1 MPDWGK
7 HHEPVVYSADS
18 GSKINSKEN
27 VMTGNSLLKLHTL
40 GQSIWLDYIQRGMLD
55 NGEIERMIEVDGLA
69 GMTSNPA
76 IFEKAIIG
84 RHDYD
89 EAIARQVRTGASA
102 RDLYDTLTREDVAHA
117 ADLLLP
123 VYNKSGGRD
132 GFVSIEVS
140 PHFAHDCDATVNEA
154 HALWAH
160 LARPNIMIKVPGTRA
175 GLPAIQS
182 LIAAGVNVN
191 VTLLFGVQRYREV
204 ADAFMRGLEQR
215 AATGAPLDHVA
226 SVASFFLSRIDTLV
240 DQRLDAL
247 PPSGADARPHGLRG
261 AAAIASARLAYQH
274 YKQWMA
280 APRWQLLAA
289 QGARSQRLLWASTGT
304 KDPDYSD
311 VKYVEALIGP
321 DTVNTLPPDTLAAYR
336 DHGHPAPRLEEGL
349 EAARELPAQLA
360 SLGINLEQ
368 VSDELEADGVKKFI
382 APFDKLLAA
391 LEQRRATLPG

>member
-1 MPDWGK
+1 MKD
-7 HHEPVVYSADS
+7 
-18 GSKINSKEN
+18 
-27 VMTGNSLLKLHTL
+27 NSLLKLHAL

-55 NGEIERMIEVDGLA
+55 NGEITRMIETDGLA

-76 IFEKAIIG
+76 IFEKAISG
-84 RHDYD
+84 QHDYD
-89 EAIARQVRTGASA
+89 AAIASQVRTGASA
-102 RDLYDTLTREDVAHA
+102 RDLYDTLTRDDVGHA

-123 VYNKSGGRD
+123 VYEKSGGRD
-132 GFVSIEVS
+132 GYVSIEVS
-140 PHFAHDCDATVNEA
+140 PHFAHDSDATVKEA
-154 HALWAH
+154 HELWAQ
-160 LARPNIMIKVPGTRA
+160 LARPNVMIKVPGTRA
-175 GLPAIQS
+175 GLPAIQA
-182 LIAAGVNVN
+182 LLAAGVNVN

-204 ADAFMRGLEQR
+204 ADAFVRGLEQR

-240 DQRLDAL
+240 DQRLDAMSTGTSRH
-247 PPSGADARPHGLRG
+247 PLRG

-274 YKQWMA
+274 YKQWTA
-280 APRWQLLAA
+280 GARWQALAA

-336 DHGHPAPRLEEGL
+336 DHGRPALRLEDDL
-349 EAARELPAQLA
+349 AVARELPAQLA
-360 SLGINLEQ
+360 GLGIDLEQ

-391 LEQRRATLPG
+391 LELRRIELLG

>member
-1 MPDWGK
+1 
-7 HHEPVVYSADS
+7 
-18 GSKINSKEN
+18 
-27 VMTGNSLLKLHTL
+27 MTNNPLLKLHAH

-55 NGEIERMIEVDGLA
+55 NGEITRMIETDGLA

-76 IFEKAIIG
+76 IFEKAISG
-84 RHDYD
+84 QHDYD
-89 EAIARQVRTGASA
+89 AAIASQVRTGASA
-102 RDLYDTLTREDVAHA
+102 RDLYDTLTRDDVGHA
-117 ADLLLP
+117 ADLLRP
-123 VYNKSGGRD
+123 VYEQSGGRD
-132 GFVSIEVS
+132 GYVSIEVS
-140 PHFAHDCDATVNEA
+140 PHLAHDSDATVREA

-160 LARPNIMIKVPGTRA
+160 LARPNVMIKVPATRA
-175 GLPAIQS
+175 GLSAIQA
-182 LIAAGVNVN
+182 LLAAGVNVN

-204 ADAFMRGLEQR
+204 ADAFVRGLEQR

-247 PPSGADARPHGLRG
+247 QGESRHPLRG
-261 AAAIASARLAYQH
+261 AAAIANARLAYQ
-274 YKQWMA
+274 YYREWTA
-280 APRWQLLAA
+280 GARWQALAA

-336 DHGHPAPRLEEGL
+336 DHGAPVLRLEEGL
-349 EAARELPAQLA
+349 AAARELPAQLA
-360 SLGINLEQ
+360 NLGIYLEQ

-382 APFDKLLAA
+382 TPYDKLLAV
-391 LEQRRATLPG
+391 LEQRRTTS

>member
-1 MPDWGK
+1 VWQHD
-7 HHEPVVYSADS
+7 
-18 GSKINSKEN
+18 KEN
-27 VMTGNSLLKLHTL
+27 MMTDNSLLKLRTL

-55 NGEIERMIEVDGLA
+55 NGEITRMIEADGLA

-76 IFEKAIIG
+76 IFEKAITG

-89 EAIARQVRTGASA
+89 AAIASLVRTGASA
-102 RDLYDTLTREDVAHA
+102 RDLYDNLTRDDVGHA

-123 VYNKSGGRD
+123 VYEKSGGRD
-132 GFVSIEVS
+132 GYVSIEVS
-140 PHFAHDCDATVNEA
+140 PHFAHDCDATVKEA
-154 HALWAH
+154 HELWAQ
-160 LARPNIMIKVPGTRA
+160 LARPNVMIKVPGTRA
-175 GLPAIQS
+175 GLPAIQA
-182 LIAAGVNVN
+182 LLAAGVNVN
-191 VTLLFGVQRYREV
+191 VTLLFGLQRYREV
-204 ADAFMRGLEQR
+204 TDAFVRGLEQR
-215 AATGAPLDHVA
+215 AATGAPLDQVA

-240 DQRLDAL
+240 DQRLDVL
-247 PPSGADARPHGLRG
+247 SPPDTGTSRHPLRG

-274 YKQWMA
+274 YKQWTA
-280 APRWQLLAA
+280 GVRWQALAA

-336 DHGHPAPRLEEGL
+336 DHGRPALRLEEDL
-349 EAARELPAQLA
+349 TAAHELPVQLA
-360 SLGINLEQ
+360 GLGIDLEQ

-391 LEQRRATLPG
+391 LEQRRIELLG